1 MVNRLLAYWIL
12 RHPGVILAC
21 WTAFFIFF
29 GSFSSQLPSV
39 VKGPGLETYGSYAKV
54 QQLMN
59 ERLGLP
65 EDPVFVV
72 FERQNSVTL
81 SEFMSVIETTL
92 KPIKELKGLESLH
105 SPLDHKDLIHASA
118 AYAVL
123 GLAEPA
129 GQQERIIRQIRSLLP
144 EVSGVTIRLTG
155 KSIVQ
160 ADVNRASMQDF
171 KTVERIGIPIAFI
184 ILFISFGGVTYAFIP
199 ILTGLLTVSAAM
211 GIMAV
216 IGRTYHLELSNFILN
231 VIPMTGLALSLDFA
245 FILTSRFREEISK
258 GSRDAALRATMLTS
272 GRAVFFSVVCVLCG
286 LAAVAFIPMP
296 MFESSALAAMIVV
309 VLAAVINLSLVPAL
323 LVTAAPWLKPDRTR
337 GMFIS
342 RSYSL
347 WASWA
352 GVVMQR
358 PVRMLLTGGTLIA
371 LLLIPALRLT
381 TSVPDAGSIPDTYES
396 RQADETIRTHFQR
409 SGTSETLLVLQ
420 PAGND
425 FSKKEREEAYIWLS
439 RINKDPM
446 VASVKPL
453 QSGDTGSATDVQGK
467 KGSLAVLKVTLKGEA
482 GSVQVNRW
490 LRETEQEANQTGLH
504 LLLGGEAKS
513 EQEIHDAL
521 ASALPGMLAFIGAT
535 NFIVLFIAFRSI
547 LIPLKAMVMNMLSI
561 AASFGVL
568 VLVFQEGITGLSPGF
583 IAIMIPVFI
592 YGLVF
597 GVSMDYGVFL
607 LSRMSEA
614 FEETGS
620 PEMAIRRG
628 MGATGK
634 LISSA
639 AAIMIAV
646 TLPFAF
652 GEVEGVKQLGVGIAA
667 AVFIDA
673 TLIRLLLVPSL
684 MKLLGHMNW
693 WVPRWLHSS

>member
-1 MVNRLLAYWIL
+1 M
-12 RHPGVILAC
+12 
-21 WTAFFIFF
+21 
-29 GSFSSQLPSV
+29 
-39 VKGPGLETYGSYAKV
+39 
-54 QQLMN
+54 
-59 ERLGLP
+59 
-65 EDPVFVV
+65 
-72 FERQNSVTL
+72 
-81 SEFMSVIETTL
+81 
-92 KPIKELKGLESLH
+92 
-105 SPLDHKDLIHASA
+105 
-118 AYAVL
+118 
-123 GLAEPA
+123 
-129 GQQERIIRQIRSLLP
+129 
-144 EVSGVTIRLTG
+144 
-155 KSIVQ
+155 
-160 ADVNRASMQDF
+160 
-171 KTVERIGIPIAFI
+171 
-184 ILFISFGGVTYAFIP
+184 
-199 ILTGLLTVSAAM
+199 
-211 GIMAV
+211 
-216 IGRTYHLELSNFILN
+216 
-231 VIPMTGLALSLDFA
+231 
-245 FILTSRFREEISK
+245 
-258 GSRDAALRATMLTS
+258 
-272 GRAVFFSVVCVLCG
+272 
-286 LAAVAFIPMP
+286 
-296 MFESSALAAMIVV
+296 
-309 VLAAVINLSLVPAL
+309 
-323 LVTAAPWLKPDRTR
+323 
-337 GMFIS
+337 
-342 RSYSL
+342 
-347 WASWA
+347 
-352 GVVMQR
+352 
-358 PVRMLLTGGTLIA
+358 IA

-396 RQADETIRTHFQR
+396 RQADETIRTHFQI

-439 RINKDPM
+439 RMNKDPM
-446 VASVKPL
+446 VASVKPF
-453 QSGDTGSATDVQGK
+453 DTGSATDVQGK

-490 LRETEQEANQTGLH
+490 LRETEQEAHQTGLH
-504 LLLGGEAKS
+504 VLLGGEAKS

-521 ASALPGMLAFIGAT
+521 ASALPRMLAFIGAT

-592 YGLVF
+592 FGLVF

-614 FEETGS
+614 FEETGN

-628 MGATGK
+628 MASTGK

-684 MKLLGHMNW
+684 MKLFGHMNW
-693 WVPRWLHSS
+693 WVPRWLRSS